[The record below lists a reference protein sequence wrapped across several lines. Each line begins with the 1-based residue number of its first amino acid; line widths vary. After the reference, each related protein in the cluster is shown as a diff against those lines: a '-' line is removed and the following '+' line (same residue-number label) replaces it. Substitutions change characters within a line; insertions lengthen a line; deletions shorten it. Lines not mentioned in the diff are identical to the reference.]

1 MNPKCHMETQHTETP
16 NIYENIKK
24 FRELKNISRQQM
36 ADDLDLSLSGYAKLE
51 RGEIDVTLSRI
62 NQIAELLKVDAS
74 QLLNF
79 DTSQIFN
86 LNHNNLVQ
94 GVGTKAN
101 TVHYH
106 TDEYLVKY
114 VKVLEQEI
122 ERLKEIIQSK

>member
-1 MNPKCHMETQHTETP
+1 MEIQLEETP
-16 NIYENIKK
+16 NVYDNIKR

-51 RGEIDVTLSRI
+51 RGEIDITISRV
-62 NQIAELLKVDAS
+62 NQIASLLGVDVS

-79 DTSQIFN
+79 DASQIFN
-86 LNHNNLVQ
+86 LNNNQLVQ

-114 VKVLEQEI
+114 VKVLEQEV
-122 ERLKEIIQSK
+122 ERLKGDLESFKR

>member
-1 MNPKCHMETQHTETP
+1 MEIQQEEQP
-16 NIYENIKK
+16 NVYDNIKR

-51 RGEIDVTLSRI
+51 RGEIDITISRI
-62 NQIAELLKVDAS
+62 NQIASLLGIDVS

-79 DTSQIFN
+79 DASQIFN
-86 LNHNNLVQ
+86 LNNNNLVQ

-101 TVHYH
+101 IVHYH

-122 ERLKEIIQSK
+122 ERLKSENNNG

>member
-1 MNPKCHMETQHTETP
+1 MEALGNEAP
-16 NIYENIKK
+16 NIYENIKR

-36 ADDLDLSLSGYAKLE
+36 AADLELSLSGYAKLE
-51 RGEIDVTLSRI
+51 RGEIDVTISRI
-62 NQIAELLKVDAS
+62 NQIANLLGVDIS

-86 LNHNNLVQ
+86 LNNNQLVQ

-114 VKVLEQEI
+114 VKALEAELD
-122 ERLKEIIQSK
+122 RLKSM

>member
-1 MNPKCHMETQHTETP
+1 MEIQQEEQP
-16 NIYENIKK
+16 NVYDNIKR

-51 RGEIDVTLSRI
+51 RGEIDITISRI
-62 NQIAELLKVDAS
+62 NQIASLLGIDVS

-79 DTSQIFN
+79 DASQIFN
-86 LNHNNLVQ
+86 LNNNKLVQ

-122 ERLKEIIQSK
+122 ERLKSEN

>member
-1 MNPKCHMETQHTETP
+1 MEIQLEETP
-16 NIYENIKK
+16 NVYDNIKR

-51 RGEIDVTLSRI
+51 RGEIDITISRV
-62 NQIAELLKVDAS
+62 NQIASLLGVDVS

-79 DTSQIFN
+79 DASQIFN
-86 LNHNNLVQ
+86 LNNNQLVQ

-114 VKVLEQEI
+114 VKVLEQEV
-122 ERLKEIIQSK
+122 ERLKSLNNIK

>member
-1 MNPKCHMETQHTETP
+1 MEFQLEETL
-16 NIYENIKK
+16 NVYDNIKR

-51 RGEIDVTLSRI
+51 RGEIDITISRV
-62 NQIAELLKVDAS
+62 NQIASLLGVDVS

-79 DTSQIFN
+79 DASQIFN
-86 LNHNNLVQ
+86 LNNNQLVQ

-114 VKVLEQEI
+114 VKILEQEV
-122 ERLKEIIQSK
+122 ERLKSLINIK

>member
-1 MNPKCHMETQHTETP
+1 MENQLEETP
-16 NIYENIKK
+16 NVYDNIKR

-51 RGEIDVTLSRI
+51 RGEIDITISRV
-62 NQIAELLKVDAS
+62 NQIASLLGVDVS
-74 QLLNF
+74 QLFNC
-79 DTSQIFN
+79 DASQIFN
-86 LNHNNLVQ
+86 LNNNQLVQ

-114 VKVLEQEI
+114 VKVLEQEV
-122 ERLKEIIQSK
+122 ERLKSLNNIK

>member
-1 MNPKCHMETQHTETP
+1 MEEMQVAAP
-16 NIYENIKK
+16 NIYENIKR

-36 ADDLDLSLSGYAKLE
+36 AADLDLSLSGYAKLE

-62 NQIAELLKVDAS
+62 NQIANLLGVDAS

-86 LNHNNLVQ
+86 LTNNQLVQ

-114 VKVLEQEI
+114 VKVLEGEI
-122 ERLKEIIQSK
+122 ERLKLEIGKR

>member
-1 MNPKCHMETQHTETP
+1 
-16 NIYENIKK
+16 
-24 FRELKNISRQQM
+24 M

-51 RGEIDVTLSRI
+51 RGEIDITISRV
-62 NQIAELLKVDAS
+62 NQIASLLGVDVS

-79 DTSQIFN
+79 DASQIFN
-86 LNHNNLVQ
+86 LNNNQLVQ

-114 VKVLEQEI
+114 VKVLEQEV
-122 ERLKEIIQSK
+122 ERLKSLNNIK

>member
-1 MNPKCHMETQHTETP
+1 
-16 NIYENIKK
+16 
-24 FRELKNISRQQM
+24 M

-51 RGEIDVTLSRI
+51 RGEIDITISRI
-62 NQIAELLKVDAS
+62 NQIASLLGIDVS

-79 DTSQIFN
+79 DASQIFN
-86 LNHNNLVQ
+86 LNNNKLVQ

-122 ERLKEIIQSK
+122 ERLKSENKYTWVIQANNSINNALSDINLKTPNSKFGGTN

>member
-1 MNPKCHMETQHTETP
+1 MNETTTGSP
-16 NIYENIKK
+16 NIYENIKR

-36 ADDLDLSLSGYAKLE
+36 AADLDLSLSGYAKLE

-62 NQIAELLKVDAS
+62 NQISSLLGVEPS

-86 LNHNNLVQ
+86 LNYNNLVQ

-114 VKVLEQEI
+114 VKILEAEL
-122 ERLKEIIQSK
+122 ERLKNENKSK

>member
-1 MNPKCHMETQHTETP
+1 MEIQLEETP
-16 NIYENIKK
+16 NVYDNIKR

-51 RGEIDVTLSRI
+51 RGEIDITISRI
-62 NQIAELLKVDAS
+62 NQIASLLGIDVS

-79 DTSQIFN
+79 DASQIFN
-86 LNHNNLVQ
+86 LNNNQLVQ

-122 ERLKEIIQSK
+122 ERLKSENKNT

>member
-1 MNPKCHMETQHTETP
+1 MEEMQAAAP
-16 NIYENIKK
+16 NIYENIKR

-36 ADDLDLSLSGYAKLE
+36 AADLDLSLSGYAKLE

-62 NQIAELLKVDAS
+62 NQIANLLGVDAS

-86 LNHNNLVQ
+86 LTNNQLVQ

-114 VKVLEQEI
+114 VKVLEAEI
-122 ERLKEIIQSK
+122 ERLKLGIDKR

>member
-1 MNPKCHMETQHTETP
+1 MENQTEKSP
-16 NIYENIKK
+16 SVYINIKR

-36 ADDLDLSLSGYAKLE
+36 AADLDLSLSGYSKLE
-51 RGEIDVTLSRI
+51 RGEVDATLSRI
-62 NQIAELLKVDAS
+62 NQIASLLGVELS

-86 LNHNNLVQ
+86 LNNNQLIQ

-114 VKVLEQEI
+114 VKILEQEVD
-122 ERLKEIIQSK
+122 RLKEIINN